1 MSRRSGGAPGQDGRP
16 AEARDRRLKRRRG
29 FLNHLIAYFA
39 VMVVLVPV
47 NAMVTPATP
56 WFLLPMVLWG
66 APLAVHAAWTM
77 ELFGI
82 KGRENQNR

>member
-1 MSRRSGGAPGQDGRP
+1 MSSHGERVSGDGGP
-16 AEARDRRLKRRRG
+16 TAEARDRRLRRRRG

-47 NAMVTPATP
+47 NAMMTPATP

-77 ELFGI
+77 ELFAT
-82 KGRENQNR
+82 KGRKRQGR

>member
-1 MSRRSGGAPGQDGRP
+1 
-16 AEARDRRLKRRRG
+16 
-29 FLNHLIAYFA
+29 
-39 VMVVLVPV
+39 MVVLVPV
-47 NAMVTPATP
+47 NALVTPATP

-77 ELFGI
+77 ELFGT